1 MSNSGE
7 LPTVTR
13 DERATGIRLLL
24 ASLIFFGA
32 ISAAGGPVL
41 SGIPLN
47 PLLGL
52 PLLPTGGLFFYL
64 WWKQR
69 GGNGRTGILI
79 GVGVGLVVFL
89 LALLLSG
96 FLAASD

>member
-1 MSNSGE
+1 MSNGSEG
-7 LPTVTR
+7 PTITR
-13 DERATGIRLLL
+13 DDTSAGIRLLL
-24 ASLIFFGA
+24 ASLLFFGS
-32 ISAAGGPVL
+32 ITAAVGPVL
-41 SGIPLN
+41 NGVALN

-52 PLLPTGGLFFYL
+52 PLLPTGGLLFYL